1 VKIKILLIAFAISK
15 FFQKCQPGVPTFL
28 RFRGT
33 LKCFCGFVDFLYFLL
48 HVESTK
54 YHKNRAS
61 SLSYEIREHAN
72 LMV

>member
-33 LKCFCGFVDFLYFLL
+33 LKFFLRFRVFSLL
-48 HVESTK
+48 KKSI
-54 YHKNRAS
+54 S
-61 SLSYEIREHAN
+61 
-72 LMV
+72 